1 MIKKKKEK
9 TPVLKYIG
17 RMIMY
22 RPWYYLLNCILWV
35 SIHIFPLIPGLITKR
50 FFEVLEK
57 SGRVNSEILS
67 LMALIIV
74 VALTRSIII
83 AIGGRVDANHRFS
96 MSSLLRRNLLECIL
110 NNPLIENKTSL
121 GESMNCF
128 RDDIG
133 EIEDVISFTLDI
145 MGDGLFALGALII
158 LLTIN
163 VKVTLFIF
171 APLVVVIIL
180 SQKAMKYISK
190 YRTTAREATGDVSG
204 AIGEIFNG
212 IQAIKISG
220 SEEYI
225 IDNLNSLN
233 EKRMKYMVRD
243 KIFVNIMDA
252 IYENAVTIGT
262 GFILLLTGRYMLE
275 GSFSVGDF
283 SLFVY
288 YLPFVADFA
297 GFLGEIFARYQ
308 QGGIAF
314 KRMFKL
320 LDGNME
326 KELLAH
332 NSLHLKGELID
343 EEVKQ
348 QNHAELRTLKIKNLT
363 YMYNETNGIKNINF
377 TINQGEFVVV
387 TGRIGAGK
395 TTLIKSIL
403 GMLPMDD
410 GKIYFNNEEV
420 EKNSEKFVPPRVA
433 YTSQNPNLF
442 SDTVKN
448 NVLLG
453 LKEEK
458 ENLNQAIYSAA
469 LDRDISNFKDGVNTV
484 IGSKG
489 VKLSG
494 GQRQRVAVARMFARK
509 ADLYVFDDISSALD
523 IETEI
528 KLWDRMFE
536 RKNITAMVVSNRHVA
551 LKNADKILVMKDG
564 KIEGEGKLEYL
575 LETCE
580 EMRQIWGLEA

>member
-1 MIKKKKEK
+1 MIKSKKEK
-9 TPVLKYIG
+9 IPVLEYIG
-17 RMIMY
+17 KMIMY
-22 RPWYYLLNCILWV
+22 RPWYYLLNCFLWIT
-35 SIHIFPLIPGLITKR
+35 IHMFPLIPGLITKR

-57 SGRVNSEILS
+57 SGGLNSEILS
-67 LMALIIV
+67 LMALILV

-83 AIGGRVDANHRFS
+83 AMGGRVDANHRFS
-96 MSSLLRRNLLECIL
+96 MSGLLRRNLLECII

-128 RDDIG
+128 RDDIE
-133 EIEDVISFTLDI
+133 EIETVISFTLDI
-145 MGDGLFALGALII
+145 IGDGLFALGALII

-171 APLVVVIIL
+171 APLVIVILL

-204 AIGEIFNG
+204 AIGEIFTG

-220 SEEYI
+220 SEKYI
-225 IDNLNSLN
+225 INNLNNLN

-262 GFILLLTGRYMLE
+262 GFILLLTGKYMME

-283 SLFVY
+283 SLFLY

-320 LDGNME
+320 LDENME

-332 NSLHLKGELID
+332 NSLYLKGELIEEKCKQED
-343 EEVKQ
+343 IEFKSLEVK
-348 QNHAELRTLKIKNLT
+348 ELT
-363 YMYNETNGIKNINF
+363 YKYNETSGIENINLRV
-377 TINQGEFVVV
+377 NKGDFVVV

-403 GMLPMDD
+403 GMLPVDS
-410 GKIYFNNEEV
+410 GKIYLNNEEV
-420 EKNSEKFVPPRVA
+420 KNNSEKLTPPIVA
-433 YTSQNPNLF
+433 YTSQNSNLF
-442 SDTVKN
+442 SDTIKN

-453 LKEEK
+453 LKDEGEK
-458 ENLNQAIYSAA
+458 LEQAIYSAV
-469 LDRDISNFKDGVNTV
+469 LDRDIKNFKDGIDTL

-536 RKNITAMVVSNRHVA
+536 RKNITALVVSNRHVA

-564 KIEGEGKLEYL
+564 KIEGQGKLEEL
-575 LETCE
+575 LKNCE

>member
-1 MIKKKKEK
+1 MIKSKKEK
-9 TPVLKYIG
+9 IPVLEYIG
-17 RMIMY
+17 KMIMY
-22 RPWYYLLNCILWV
+22 RPWYYLLNCFLWIT
-35 SIHIFPLIPGLITKR
+35 IHMFPLIPGLITKR

-57 SGRVNSEILS
+57 SGGLNSEILS
-67 LMALIIV
+67 LMALILV

-83 AIGGRVDANHRFS
+83 AMGGRVDANHRFS
-96 MSSLLRRNLLECIL
+96 MSGLLRRNLLECII

-128 RDDIG
+128 RDDIE
-133 EIEDVISFTLDI
+133 EIETVISFTLDI
-145 MGDGLFALGALII
+145 IGDGLFALGALII

-171 APLVVVIIL
+171 APLVIVILL

-204 AIGEIFNG
+204 AIGEIFTG

-220 SEEYI
+220 SEKYI
-225 IDNLNSLN
+225 INNLNNLN

-262 GFILLLTGRYMLE
+262 GFILLLTGKYMLE

-283 SLFVY
+283 SLFLY

-320 LDGNME
+320 LDENME

-332 NSLHLKGELID
+332 NSLYLKGELIEEKCNQED
-343 EEVKQ
+343 IEFKSLEVK
-348 QNHAELRTLKIKNLT
+348 ELT
-363 YMYNETNGIKNINF
+363 YKYNETSGIENINLRV
-377 TINQGEFVVV
+377 NKGDFVVV

-403 GMLPMDD
+403 GMLPLDS
-410 GKIYFNNEEV
+410 GKIYLNNEEV
-420 EKNSEKFVPPRVA
+420 KNNSEKLTPPIVA
-433 YTSQNPNLF
+433 YTSQNSNLF
-442 SDTVKN
+442 SDTIKN
-448 NVLLG
+448 NILLG
-453 LKEEK
+453 LKDEGGK
-458 ENLNQAIYSAA
+458 LQQAIYSAV
-469 LDRDISNFKDGVNTV
+469 LDRDIKNFKEGIDTL
-484 IGSKG
+484 IGSNG

-536 RKNITAMVVSNRHVA
+536 RKNITALVVSNRHVA

-564 KIEGEGKLEYL
+564 KIQGQGKLEEL
-575 LETCE
+575 LKNCE

>member
-1 MIKKKKEK
+1 MIKDKKEK

-22 RPWYYLLNCILWV
+22 RPWYYLLNCVLWV
-35 SIHIFPLIPGLITKR
+35 LIHMFPLIPGIITKR
-50 FFEVLEK
+50 FFEVLESNGK
-57 SGRVNSEILS
+57 INNEILG

-74 VALTRSIII
+74 VALTRGVII
-83 AIGGRVDANHRFS
+83 AAGGRVDVNHRFS
-96 MSSLLRRNLLECIL
+96 MSALLRRNLLECIID
-110 NNPLIENKTSL
+110 NPLIENKTSL

-145 MGDGLFALGALII
+145 IGDGLFALGALII
-158 LLTIN
+158 LLAIN

-171 APLVVVIIL
+171 APLVVVIVL

-190 YRTTAREATGDVSG
+190 YRTNAREATGDVSG

-225 IDNLNSLN
+225 VNNLNNLN

-243 KIFVNIMDA
+243 KVFVNIMDA

-297 GFLGEIFARYQ
+297 GFLGEIFARYE

-314 KRMFKL
+314 KRMIKL
-320 LDGNME
+320 LDENME

-332 NSLHLKGELID
+332 NSLHLNGELS
-343 EEVKQ
+343 EEDIKE
-348 QNHAELRTLKIKNLT
+348 NHKKLESLEVKNLT
-363 YMYNETNGIKNINF
+363 YLYNEINGIKDVNFKINKGE
-377 TINQGEFVVV
+377 TIVI
-387 TGRIGAGK
+387 TGRIGSGK
-395 TTLIKSIL
+395 TTLIKAIL
-403 GMLPMDD
+403 GIIPT
-410 GKIYFNNEEV
+410 GYGEIYCNNEEV
-420 EKNSEKFVPPRVA
+420 KKNSELFIPPMVA

-442 SDTVKN
+442 SDTIKN

-453 LKEEK
+453 LKDDR
-458 ENLNQAIYSAA
+458 ENLNQAIYSAV
-469 LDRDISNFKDGVNTV
+469 LDRDISNFKDDINTV

-509 ADLYVFDDISSALD
+509 SDLYIFDDISSALD

-528 KLWDRMFE
+528 ELWDRMFQ
-536 RKNITAMVVSNRHVA
+536 RKNITAIVVSNRHIA
-551 LKNADKILVMKDG
+551 LKNADKVLVMKKG
-564 KIEGEGKLEYL
+564 KIVGAGKLEEL
-575 LETCE
+575 LESCE

>member
-1 MIKKKKEK
+1 MIKSKKEK
-9 TPVLKYIG
+9 IPVLEYVGK
-17 RMIMY
+17 MIMY
-22 RPWYYLLNCILWV
+22 RPWYYLLNCFLWIT
-35 SIHIFPLIPGLITKR
+35 IHMFPLIPGLITKR

-57 SGRVNSEILS
+57 SGGLNSEILS
-67 LMALIIV
+67 LMALILV

-83 AIGGRVDANHRFS
+83 AMGGRVDANHRFS
-96 MSSLLRRNLLECIL
+96 MSGLLRRNLLECII

-128 RDDIG
+128 RDDIE
-133 EIEDVISFTLDI
+133 EIETVISFTLDI
-145 MGDGLFALGALII
+145 IGDGLFALGALII

-171 APLVVVIIL
+171 APLVIVILL

-204 AIGEIFNG
+204 AIGEIFTG

-220 SEEYI
+220 SEKYI
-225 IDNLNSLN
+225 INNLNNLN

-262 GFILLLTGRYMLE
+262 GFILLLTGKYMLE

-283 SLFVY
+283 SLFLY

-308 QGGIAF
+308 QGEIAF

-320 LDGNME
+320 LDENME

-332 NSLHLKGELID
+332 NSLYLKGELI
-343 EEVKQ
+343 EEKCKQEGIEFKSLEVK
-348 QNHAELRTLKIKNLT
+348 ELT
-363 YMYNETNGIKNINF
+363 YKYNETSGIENINLRV
-377 TINQGEFVVV
+377 NKGDFVVV

-403 GMLPMDD
+403 GMLPIDS
-410 GKIYFNNEEV
+410 GRIYLNDEEV
-420 EKNSEKFVPPRVA
+420 KNNSEKLTPPIVA
-433 YTSQNPNLF
+433 YTSQNSNLF
-442 SDTVKN
+442 SDTIKN

-453 LKEEK
+453 LKDEGKILE
-458 ENLNQAIYSAA
+458 QAIYSAV
-469 LDRDISNFKDGVNTV
+469 LDRDIKSFKDGIDTL

-536 RKNITAMVVSNRHVA
+536 RKNITALVVSNRHVA
-551 LKNADKILVMKDG
+551 LKHADKILVMKNG
-564 KIEGEGKLEYL
+564 KIEGQGKLEEL
-575 LETCE
+575 LKNCE

>member
-1 MIKKKKEK
+1 MIKSKKEK
-9 TPVLKYIG
+9 IPVLEYIG
-17 RMIMY
+17 KMIMY
-22 RPWYYLLNCILWV
+22 RPWYYLLNCFLWIT
-35 SIHIFPLIPGLITKR
+35 IHMFPLIPGLITKR

-57 SGRVNSEILS
+57 SGGLNSEILS
-67 LMALIIV
+67 LMALILV

-83 AIGGRVDANHRFS
+83 AMGGRVDANHRFS
-96 MSSLLRRNLLECIL
+96 MSGLLRRNLLECII

-128 RDDIG
+128 RDDIE
-133 EIEDVISFTLDI
+133 EIETVISFTLDI
-145 MGDGLFALGALII
+145 IGDGLFALGALII

-171 APLVVVIIL
+171 APLVIVILL

-204 AIGEIFNG
+204 AIGEIFTG

-220 SEEYI
+220 SEKYI
-225 IDNLNSLN
+225 INNLNNLN

-262 GFILLLTGRYMLE
+262 GFILLLTGKYMLE

-283 SLFVY
+283 SLFLY

-320 LDGNME
+320 LDENME

-332 NSLHLKGELID
+332 NSLYLKGELIEEKCKQED
-343 EEVKQ
+343 IQFKSLEVK
-348 QNHAELRTLKIKNLT
+348 ELT
-363 YMYNETNGIKNINF
+363 YKYNETSGIENINLRV
-377 TINQGEFVVV
+377 NKGDFVVV

-403 GMLPMDD
+403 GMLPVDS
-410 GKIYFNNEEV
+410 GKIYLNNEEV
-420 EKNSEKFVPPRVA
+420 KNNSEKLTPPIVA
-433 YTSQNPNLF
+433 YTSQNSNLF
-442 SDTVKN
+442 SDTIKN
-448 NVLLG
+448 NVLSG
-453 LKEEK
+453 LKDEREK
-458 ENLNQAIYSAA
+458 LEQAIYSAV
-469 LDRDISNFKDGVNTV
+469 LDRDIKNFKDGIDTL

-536 RKNITAMVVSNRHVA
+536 RKNITALVVSNRHVA

-564 KIEGEGKLEYL
+564 KIEGQGKLEEL
-575 LETCE
+575 LKNCE

>member
-1 MIKKKKEK
+1 MIKSKKEK
-9 TPVLKYIG
+9 IPVLEYIG
-17 RMIMY
+17 KMIMY
-22 RPWYYLLNCILWV
+22 RPWYYLLNCFLWIT
-35 SIHIFPLIPGLITKR
+35 IHMFPLIPGLITKR

-57 SGRVNSEILS
+57 SGGLNSEILS
-67 LMALIIV
+67 LMALILV

-83 AIGGRVDANHRFS
+83 AMGGRVDANHRFS
-96 MSSLLRRNLLECIL
+96 MSGLLRRNLLECIM

-128 RDDIG
+128 RDDIE
-133 EIEDVISFTLDI
+133 EIETVISFTLDI
-145 MGDGLFALGALII
+145 IGDGLFALGALII

-171 APLVVVIIL
+171 APLVIVILL

-190 YRTTAREATGDVSG
+190 YRTTAREATGDVSE
-204 AIGEIFNG
+204 AIGEIFTG

-220 SEEYI
+220 SEKYI
-225 IDNLNSLN
+225 INNLNNLN

-262 GFILLLTGRYMLE
+262 GFILLLTGKYMLE

-283 SLFVY
+283 SLFLY

-320 LDGNME
+320 LDENME

-332 NSLHLKGELID
+332 NSLYLKGELIEEKCKQED
-343 EEVKQ
+343 IEFKSLEVK
-348 QNHAELRTLKIKNLT
+348 ELT
-363 YMYNETNGIKNINF
+363 YKYNETSGIENINLRV
-377 TINQGEFVVV
+377 NKGDFVVV

-403 GMLPMDD
+403 GMLPVDS
-410 GKIYFNNEEV
+410 GKIYLNNEEV
-420 EKNSEKFVPPRVA
+420 KNNSEKLTPPIVA
-433 YTSQNPNLF
+433 YTSQNSNLF
-442 SDTVKN
+442 SDTIKN

-453 LKEEK
+453 LKDEGEK
-458 ENLNQAIYSAA
+458 LEQAIYSAV
-469 LDRDISNFKDGVNTV
+469 LDRDIKNFKDGIDTL

-536 RKNITAMVVSNRHVA
+536 RKNITALVVSNRHVA

-564 KIEGEGKLEYL
+564 KIEGQGKLEEL
-575 LETCE
+575 LKNCE

>member
-1 MIKKKKEK
+1 MIKSKKEK
-9 TPVLKYIG
+9 IPVLEYIG
-17 RMIMY
+17 KMIMY
-22 RPWYYLLNCILWV
+22 RPWYYLLNCFLWIT
-35 SIHIFPLIPGLITKR
+35 IHMFPLIPGLITKR

-57 SGRVNSEILS
+57 SGGLNSEILS
-67 LMALIIV
+67 LMALILV

-83 AIGGRVDANHRFS
+83 AMGGRVDANHRFS
-96 MSSLLRRNLLECIL
+96 MSGLLRRNLLECII

-128 RDDIG
+128 RDDIE
-133 EIEDVISFTLDI
+133 EIETVISFTLDI
-145 MGDGLFALGALII
+145 IGDGLFALGALII

-171 APLVVVIIL
+171 APLVIVILL

-204 AIGEIFNG
+204 AIGEIFTG

-220 SEEYI
+220 SEKYI
-225 IDNLNSLN
+225 INNLNNLN

-262 GFILLLTGRYMLE
+262 GFILLLTGKYMLE

-283 SLFVY
+283 SLFLY

-320 LDGNME
+320 LDENME

-332 NSLHLKGELID
+332 NSLYLKGELIEEKCKQED
-343 EEVKQ
+343 IEFKSLEVK
-348 QNHAELRTLKIKNLT
+348 ELT
-363 YMYNETNGIKNINF
+363 YKYNETSGIENINLRV
-377 TINQGEFVVV
+377 NKGDFVVV

-403 GMLPMDD
+403 GMLPVDS
-410 GKIYFNNEEV
+410 GKIYLNNEEV
-420 EKNSEKFVPPRVA
+420 KNNSEKLTSPIVA
-433 YTSQNPNLF
+433 YTSQNSNLF
-442 SDTVKN
+442 SDTIKN

-453 LKEEK
+453 LKDEGEK
-458 ENLNQAIYSAA
+458 LEQAIYSAV
-469 LDRDISNFKDGVNTV
+469 LDRDIKNFKDGIDTL

-536 RKNITAMVVSNRHVA
+536 RKNITALVVSNRHVA

-564 KIEGEGKLEYL
+564 KLEGQGKLEEL
-575 LETCE
+575 LKNCE

>member
-1 MIKKKKEK
+1 MIKSKKEK
-9 TPVLKYIG
+9 IPVLEYIG
-17 RMIMY
+17 KMIMY
-22 RPWYYLLNCILWV
+22 RPWYYLLNCFLWIT
-35 SIHIFPLIPGLITKR
+35 IHMFPLIPGLITKR

-57 SGRVNSEILS
+57 SGGLNSEILS
-67 LMALIIV
+67 LMALILV

-96 MSSLLRRNLLECIL
+96 MSGLLRRNLLECII

-128 RDDIG
+128 RDDIE
-133 EIEDVISFTLDI
+133 EIETVISFTLDI
-145 MGDGLFALGALII
+145 IGDGLFALGALII

-171 APLVVVIIL
+171 APLVIVILL

-204 AIGEIFNG
+204 AIGEIFTG

-220 SEEYI
+220 SEKYI
-225 IDNLNSLN
+225 INNLNNLN

-262 GFILLLTGRYMLE
+262 GFILLLTGKYMLE

-283 SLFVY
+283 SLFLY

-320 LDGNME
+320 LDENME

-332 NSLHLKGELID
+332 NSLYLKDELVEEKYKQEDI
-343 EEVKQ
+343 EFKSLEVKG
-348 QNHAELRTLKIKNLT
+348 LT
-363 YMYNETNGIKNINF
+363 YKYNETSGIENINLRV
-377 TINQGEFVVV
+377 NKGDFVVV

-403 GMLPMDD
+403 GMLPVDS
-410 GKIYFNNEEV
+410 GKIYLNDEEV
-420 EKNSEKFVPPRVA
+420 KNSSEKLTPPIVA

-442 SDTVKN
+442 SDTIKN

-453 LKEEK
+453 LKDEGNKLE
-458 ENLNQAIYSAA
+458 QAIYSAV
-469 LDRDISNFKDGVNTV
+469 LDRDIKNFKDGIDTL

-536 RKNITAMVVSNRHVA
+536 RKNITALVVSNRHVA

-564 KIEGEGKLEYL
+564 KIAGQGRLEEL
-575 LETCE
+575 LENCE

>member
-35 SIHIFPLIPGLITKR
+35 SIHMFPLIPGLITKR
-50 FFEVLEK
+50 FFQVLEK

-96 MSSLLRRNLLECIL
+96 MSALLRRNLLECIL

-133 EIEDVISFTLDI
+133 EIEDVISFTSDI
-145 MGDGLFALGALII
+145 IGDGLFALGALII

-212 IQAIKISG
+212 IQAINISG

-332 NSLHLKGELID
+332 NSLQLKGELID

-348 QNHAELRTLKIKNLT
+348 NHTELRSLKIKNLT

-420 EKNSEKFVPPRVA
+420 EKNSEEFVPPRVA

-442 SDTVKN
+442 SDTIKN
-448 NVLLG
+448 NVLLD

-509 ADLYVFDDISSALD
+509 ADLYIFDDISSALD

-536 RKNITAMVVSNRHVA
+536 RKNITAIVVSNRHVA

-580 EMRQIWGLEA
+580 EMRQIWGLGA

>member
-1 MIKKKKEK
+1 MIKSKKEK
-9 TPVLKYIG
+9 IPVLEYIG
-17 RMIMY
+17 KMIMY
-22 RPWYYLLNCILWV
+22 RPWYYLLNCFLWIT
-35 SIHIFPLIPGLITKR
+35 IHMFPLIPGLITKR

-57 SGRVNSEILS
+57 SGGLNSEILS
-67 LMALIIV
+67 LMALILV

-96 MSSLLRRNLLECIL
+96 MSGLLRRNLLECII

-128 RDDIG
+128 RDDIE
-133 EIEDVISFTLDI
+133 EIETVISFTLDI
-145 MGDGLFALGALII
+145 IGDGLFALGALII

-171 APLVVVIIL
+171 APLVIVILL

-204 AIGEIFNG
+204 AIGEIFTG

-220 SEEYI
+220 SEKYI
-225 IDNLNSLN
+225 INNLNNLN

-262 GFILLLTGRYMLE
+262 GFILLLTGKYMLE

-283 SLFVY
+283 SLFLY

-320 LDGNME
+320 LDENME

-332 NSLHLKGELID
+332 NSLYLKGELIEEKCKQED
-343 EEVKQ
+343 IEFKSLEVK
-348 QNHAELRTLKIKNLT
+348 ELT
-363 YMYNETNGIKNINF
+363 YKYNETSGIENINLRV
-377 TINQGEFVVV
+377 NKGDFVVV

-403 GMLPMDD
+403 GMLPVDS
-410 GKIYFNNEEV
+410 GKIYLNNEEV
-420 EKNSEKFVPPRVA
+420 KNNSEKLTPPIVA
-433 YTSQNPNLF
+433 YTSQNSNLF
-442 SDTVKN
+442 SDTIKN
-448 NVLLG
+448 NILLG
-453 LKEEK
+453 LKDEGGK
-458 ENLNQAIYSAA
+458 LQQAIYSAV
-469 LDRDISNFKDGVNTV
+469 LDRDIKNFKEGIDTL
-484 IGSKG
+484 IGSNG

-536 RKNITAMVVSNRHVA
+536 RKNITALVVSNRHVA

-564 KIEGEGKLEYL
+564 KIEGQGKLEEL
-575 LETCE
+575 LKNCE

>member
-1 MIKKKKEK
+1 MIKSKKEK
-9 TPVLKYIG
+9 IPVLEYIG
-17 RMIMY
+17 KMIMY
-22 RPWYYLLNCILWV
+22 RPWYYLLNCFLWIT
-35 SIHIFPLIPGLITKR
+35 IHMFPLIPGLITKR

-57 SGRVNSEILS
+57 SGGLNSEILS
-67 LMALIIV
+67 LMALIL
-74 VALTRSIII
+74 VAAVTRSIIR

-96 MSSLLRRNLLECIL
+96 MSGLLRRNLLECII

-128 RDDIG
+128 RDDIE
-133 EIEDVISFTLDI
+133 EIETVISFTLDI

-171 APLVVVIIL
+171 APLVIVILL

-204 AIGEIFNG
+204 AIGEIFTG

-220 SEEYI
+220 SEKYI
-225 IDNLNSLN
+225 INNLNNLN

-262 GFILLLTGRYMLE
+262 GFILLLTGKYMLE

-283 SLFVY
+283 SLFLY

-320 LDGNME
+320 LDENME

-332 NSLHLKGELID
+332 NSLYLKGELIEEKCNQED
-343 EEVKQ
+343 IEFKSLEVK
-348 QNHAELRTLKIKNLT
+348 ELT
-363 YMYNETNGIKNINF
+363 YKYNETSGIENINLRV
-377 TINQGEFVVV
+377 NKGDFVVV

-403 GMLPMDD
+403 GMLPVDS
-410 GKIYFNNEEV
+410 GKIYLNNEEV
-420 EKNSEKFVPPRVA
+420 KNNSEKLTPPIVA
-433 YTSQNPNLF
+433 YTSQNSNLF
-442 SDTVKN
+442 SDTIKN
-448 NVLLG
+448 NILLG
-453 LKEEK
+453 LKDEGGKLE
-458 ENLNQAIYSAA
+458 QAIYSAV
-469 LDRDISNFKDGVNTV
+469 LDRDIKNFKEGIDTL

-536 RKNITAMVVSNRHVA
+536 RKNITALVVSNRHVA

-564 KIEGEGKLEYL
+564 KIEGQGKLEEL
-575 LETCE
+575 LKNCE

>member
-35 SIHIFPLIPGLITKR
+35 SIHMFPLIPGLITKR
-50 FFEVLEK
+50 FFQVLEK

-83 AIGGRVDANHRFS
+83 AIGGKVDANHRFS
-96 MSSLLRRNLLECIL
+96 MSALLRRNLLECIL

-348 QNHAELRTLKIKNLT
+348 NHTELKSLKIKNLT

-420 EKNSEKFVPPRVA
+420 EKNSEKFLPPRVA

-442 SDTVKN
+442 SDTIKN

-458 ENLNQAIYSAA
+458 ESLNQAIYSAA

-528 KLWDRMFE
+528 KLWDRTFE
-536 RKNITAMVVSNRHVA
+536 RKNITAIVVSNRHVA

>member
-1 MIKKKKEK
+1 MIKDKKEK

-22 RPWYYLLNCILWV
+22 RPWYYLLNCVLWV
-35 SIHIFPLIPGLITKR
+35 LIHMFPLIPGIITKR
-50 FFEVLEK
+50 FFEILESNGK
-57 SGRVNSEILS
+57 INNEILG

-74 VALTRSIII
+74 VALTRGVII
-83 AIGGRVDANHRFS
+83 AAGGRVDVNHRFS
-96 MSSLLRRNLLECIL
+96 MSALLRRNLLECIID
-110 NNPLIENKTSL
+110 NPLIENKTSL

-145 MGDGLFALGALII
+145 IGDGLFALGALII
-158 LLTIN
+158 LLAIN

-171 APLVVVIIL
+171 APLVVVIVL

-190 YRTTAREATGDVSG
+190 YRTNAREATGDVSG

-225 IDNLNSLN
+225 VNNLNNLN

-243 KIFVNIMDA
+243 KVFVNIMDA

-297 GFLGEIFARYQ
+297 GFLGEIFARYE

-314 KRMFKL
+314 KRMIKL
-320 LDGNME
+320 LDENME

-332 NSLHLKGELID
+332 NSLHLNGELS
-343 EEVKQ
+343 EEDIKE
-348 QNHAELRTLKIKNLT
+348 NHKKLESLEVKNLT
-363 YMYNETNGIKNINF
+363 YLYNEINGIKDVNFKINKGE
-377 TINQGEFVVV
+377 TIVI
-387 TGRIGAGK
+387 TGRIGSGK
-395 TTLIKSIL
+395 TTLIKAIL
-403 GMLPMDD
+403 GIIPT
-410 GKIYFNNEEV
+410 GYGEIYCNNEEV
-420 EKNSEKFVPPRVA
+420 KKNSELFIPPMVA

-442 SDTVKN
+442 SDTIKN

-453 LKEEK
+453 LKDDR
-458 ENLNQAIYSAA
+458 ENLNQAIYSAV
-469 LDRDISNFKDGVNTV
+469 LDRDISNFKDDINTV

-509 ADLYVFDDISSALD
+509 SDLYIFDDISSALD

-528 KLWDRMFE
+528 ELWDRMFQ
-536 RKNITAMVVSNRHVA
+536 RKNITAIVVSNRHIA
-551 LKNADKILVMKDG
+551 LKNADKVLVMKKG
-564 KIEGEGKLEYL
+564 KIVGAGKLEEL
-575 LETCE
+575 LESCE